1 MGNGSSGPSSL
12 EKPPEA
18 APKVSSLELALTWAS
33 DQRLRLQLLVSCS
46 GAAAGLDSVAVFTA
60 VNIEKLPGFLVW

>member
-1 MGNGSSGPSSL
+1 MGNGSTGPPSSL

-33 DQRLRLQLLVSCS
+33 DQRLRLQLLISCS
-46 GAAAGLDSVAVFTA
+46 GAAAAAHPVRQ
-60 VNIEKLPGFLVW
+60 